1 MTKRGKPIDVC
12 VCVWKIPLICDF
24 STIFHMHTHLPNHHR
39 SVSPSPAVDRHCAK
53 PGFALIATIS
63 VMVLLVMIAL
73 AMLSLST
80 IELRASQNGRA
91 MAEAQANARVALML
105 AIGKLQQ
112 HAGSDMRITATAD
125 ILDASY
131 PPALGVWRSWEGS
144 NNQASGT
151 LKGRPIAPDYASKKK
166 PVSQDGRFV
175 AWLVSG
181 ADENS
186 LPDDVSTLIQNTSS
200 TGTVPLLAAG
210 TLADADTRQ
219 VHAIPQIVG
228 SDGAL
233 AWWISGENQKARIPK
248 PNDEKNSTAAEWA
261 DSNRSHSVTDPEP
274 FNLDPVLADPSLA
287 GKAVTRGSADFI
299 ADGPDDAITPTQS
312 FHDLSSLSTGLLTN
326 VATGGWRKDL
336 SLLTEKW
343 DEQPT
348 TGLEFFQI
356 KPDESLE
363 YTRPA
368 STADYQPAKSML
380 YHWSDYRASHLRE
393 FWARRGPIASWAK
406 IKSYATLYKTMSATT
421 SSAPNINHQSWSD
434 DGSAAKAHETFHNIR
449 LLPQMARLQIVV
461 SHYATTVG
469 AAPGKYRPAVLY
481 TPLITMWNPYNTRLT
496 LNGKLIINPAN
507 PFPLALSH
515 KLPGLA
521 EEYWAVQR
529 GSASPEYRDKSLSP
543 SGWRLIIN
551 LPNSMILEP
560 GETRIFSPPAGYLS
574 DVTNNSRPNF
584 NVEPGVR
591 TDVGIYFTL
600 DRRLD
605 QNNPVDPNKVS
616 LAGGTEMGVD
626 AKFDVPS
633 QNIGGRFMC
642 GSDYQWFIGSF
653 GSGRSH
659 SWFQMFYDREHAEK
673 LYPPRT
679 GLASATLLQCSE
691 TPMPFLSMT
700 LGSRIANYKATA
712 TKGMVQA
719 NPVVD
724 FFSSGLQ
731 RRFTDPYPGENNLLN
746 CPWDFSVVEHASGGG
761 DMLPNVDND
770 TNSSY
775 IVTGVRK
782 AEGVSRIVA
791 AELPTRPLASLADL
805 THMQIRGLNPTP
817 PYAANIVANSDA
829 SPLIPKDDVV
839 NASGNSRASRRDNEQ
854 QDDSYCANQ
863 VLFDDWFFSSI
874 APKPSGF
881 GSSAGADLRQ
891 NYLDFIK
898 GEDPLVNRSY
908 LPIKE
913 DQVTDSSK
921 ASQIYTDEVKPID
934 SWKTIASRLEVQ
946 GMFNVN
952 STSVKAWRALLGHA
966 RNHKIPYTQTDGNI
980 ALSTD
985 TDYAFSR
992 TSVAGDREAGKAP
1005 QVAGEYADTTEF
1017 TGYRVFT
1024 DERLDFLAEK
1034 IVEQV
1039 RLRGPFLSL
1048 SEFVNRQLS
1057 YDKDLALAGAIQTAL
1072 NELTADQS
1080 LNPFETMQNE
1090 SVVSES
1096 RPFGGAAN
1104 GGLPD
1109 AGYVFPEAAV
1119 GHNTYGLPGWTR
1131 QADILRP
1138 LAPILSARDDT
1149 FTIRAYG
1156 ESRAANGTVV
1166 ARAWCQA
1173 TVRREREFLDPA
1185 DEADLTTPP
1194 TELVNKTFG
1203 RRFKVISFRW
1213 LNADEV

>member
-219 VHAIPQIVG
+219 VHAIPQSVG

-233 AWWISGENQKARIPK
+233 AWWISGENQKARIAK
-248 PNDEKNSTAAEWA
+248 PYDEKNSTAAEWA
-261 DSNRSHSVTDPEP
+261 DRNHSHSVTDPEP
-274 FNLDPVLADPSLA
+274 FNLDPILADPSLA

-312 FHDLSSLSTGLLTN
+312 FHDLSSLSMGLLTN

-343 DEQPT
+343 DAQPT
-348 TGLEFFQI
+348 SGLEFFQI

-393 FWARRGPIASWAK
+393 FMARRGPIASWAK
-406 IKSYATLYKTMSATT
+406 IKTYATLYKKMSAT
-421 SSAPNINHQSWSD
+421 SSRAPNINHQSWQD
-434 DGSAAKAHETFHNIR
+434 NGTPFNAHETFHNIR
-449 LLPQMARLQIVV
+449 LLPQMARIQIIV
-461 SHYATTVG
+461 SHYATTSG

-481 TPLITMWNPYNTRLT
+481 TPVVTVWNPYNTRLT
-496 LNGKLIINPAN
+496 LNGTLKMSPAYTW
-507 PFPLALSH
+507 PLALKHTIS
-515 KLPGLA
+515 GANLA
-521 EEYWAVQR
+521 DEYWAVQH
-529 GSASPEYRDKSLSP
+529 GGTSGDYRNKRLGKSTSWFADMVFTLAQNP
-543 SGWRLIIN
+543 
-551 LPNSMILEP
+551 MILEP
-560 GETRIFSPPAGYLS
+560 GETRIFSPSEGYLRDETS
-574 DVTNNSRPNF
+574 TSRVSINL
-584 NVEPGVR
+584 NPGVR
-591 TDVGIYFTL
+591 TGVGFYYVM
-600 DRRLD
+600 DRRFDL
-605 QNNPVDPNKVS
+605 NNPADPQKIS
-616 LAGGTEMGVD
+616 FSGGSQIEAD
-626 AKFDVPS
+626 AKFDVAS
-633 QNIGGRFMC
+633 RGTAC
-642 GSDYQWFIGSF
+642 GWAFQWFINSF

-659 SWFQMFYDREHAEK
+659 SWFQVFYEHALADA
-673 LYPPRT
+673 LYPPKE
-679 GLASATLLQCSE
+679 GLASATLAQCADE
-691 TPMPFLSMT
+691 PVPFLSMT
-700 LGSRIANYKATA
+700 LGSRISNHRATA

-724 FFSSGLQ
+724 FFSSGP
-731 RRFTDPYPGENNLLN
+731 RPRFTDVYPGMNNLLN
-746 CPWDFSVVEHASGGG
+746 CPWDFSVVEHASGAD
-761 DMLPNVDND
+761 DMLPNVDNS

-791 AELPTRPLASLADL
+791 AELPTRPLASALSYLILNQRDSVGLSVFDSEMRAHLPPRSTMSIILQIEKILRDIKPTPKNSIAKQL
-805 THMQIRGLNPTP
+805 NDIAMQIKRRSFVILISDLFSDVDDIMRGLQRLRFGGHNVVVFHTLD
-817 PYAANIVANSDA
+817 PYELKFPFKGTWEFDA
-829 SPLIPKDDVV
+829 LEDDEELITQPEKIRSEYMT
-839 NASGNSRASRRDNEQ
+839 NLTE
-854 QDDSYCANQ
+854 
-863 VLFDDWFFSSI
+863 
-874 APKPSGF
+874 
-881 GSSAGADLRQ
+881 
-891 NYLDFIK
+891 YLDELRTRCI
-898 GEDPLVNRSY
+898 GSGVDYTLVDTSTPLDLMLSEYLENRS
-908 LPIKE
+908 LNMMGP
-913 DQVTDSSK
+913 
-921 ASQIYTDEVKPID
+921 
-934 SWKTIASRLEVQ
+934 
-946 GMFNVN
+946 
-952 STSVKAWRALLGHA
+952 SVGA
-966 RNHKIPYTQTDGNI
+966 R
-980 ALSTD
+980 
-985 TDYAFSR
+985 
-992 TSVAGDREAGKAP
+992 
-1005 QVAGEYADTTEF
+1005 
-1017 TGYRVFT
+1017 
-1024 DERLDFLAEK
+1024 
-1034 IVEQV
+1034 
-1039 RLRGPFLSL
+1039 
-1048 SEFVNRQLS
+1048 
-1057 YDKDLALAGAIQTAL
+1057 
-1072 NELTADQS
+1072 
-1080 LNPFETMQNE
+1080 
-1090 SVVSES
+1090 
-1096 RPFGGAAN
+1096 
-1104 GGLPD
+1104 
-1109 AGYVFPEAAV
+1109 
-1119 GHNTYGLPGWTR
+1119 
-1131 QADILRP
+1131 
-1138 LAPILSARDDT
+1138 
-1149 FTIRAYG
+1149 
-1156 ESRAANGTVV
+1156 
-1166 ARAWCQA
+1166 
-1173 TVRREREFLDPA
+1173 
-1185 DEADLTTPP
+1185 
-1194 TELVNKTFG
+1194 
-1203 RRFKVISFRW
+1203 
-1213 LNADEV
+1213 